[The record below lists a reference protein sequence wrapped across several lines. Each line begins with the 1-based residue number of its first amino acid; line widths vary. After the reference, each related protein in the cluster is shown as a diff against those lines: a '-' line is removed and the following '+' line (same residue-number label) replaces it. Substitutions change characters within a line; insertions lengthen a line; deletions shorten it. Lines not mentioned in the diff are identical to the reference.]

1 MTSEA
6 LTLRVLRLDIGARLP
21 LRGSPGAAGLDLS
34 ALCEVRVPAR
44 GRARI
49 RTGLAVGIPDGFV
62 GVLRDRSGLAVRHGV
77 TVLAGVIDADYRGEV
92 IVVIQNHGTEDHLVL
107 PGDRVAQLLV
117 LPVPELQVLEVDALE
132 ETERGEGGFGSS
144 GR

>member
-6 LTLRVLRLDIGARLP
+6 LALRVVRLDIGARLP
-21 LRGSPGAAGLDLS
+21 LRGSASAAGWDLS
-34 ALCEVRVPAR
+34 ALSEVRVPAR
-44 GRARI
+44 GRSRV
-49 RTGLAVGIPDGFV
+49 RTGLVLELPQGFF
-62 GVLRDRSGLAVRHGV
+62 GLLRDRSGLAARHGL

-92 IVVIQNHGTEDHLVL
+92 IVVLQSHGTEDHLVL

-117 LPVPELQVLEVDALE
+117 LAAPALQVLEVDALK
-132 ETERGEGGFGSS
+132 ETERGEGGFGST